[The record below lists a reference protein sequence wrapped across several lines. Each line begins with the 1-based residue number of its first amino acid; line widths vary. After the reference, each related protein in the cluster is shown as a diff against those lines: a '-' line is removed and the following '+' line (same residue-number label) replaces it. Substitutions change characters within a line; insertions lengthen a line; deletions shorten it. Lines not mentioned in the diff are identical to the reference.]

1 LKKKEN
7 PTMPY
12 VKLSEISIYFEVH
25 GNHGSPLLMINGLGC
40 SKTCWSSELI
50 RLLNTQHRVII
61 FDNRGTGQSDKPTTP
76 FTMSDLAS
84 DAMSIL
90 DDLRI
95 DRAHVVGVSMGGMIA
110 QHVALNYSARV
121 QSLVLASTT
130 SVWDHPEFVAPTQ
143 EVLMQFAKPA
153 SGNPAQD
160 MRDGWWISYPPAFI
174 ESHRNWLEQELQK
187 SLALV
192 YPETP
197 DYARE
202 LQMGAVLSSHNT
214 YDKLSQI
221 TCPTLVQ
228 TGTEDVLIPP
238 ENSRILAKL
247 IPNARL
253 IEYSGYGHDMLG
265 PCEEKAAQDIL
276 DFVAENEMT
285 A

>member
-1 LKKKEN
+1 
-7 PTMPY
+7 MPY

-25 GNHGSPLLMINGLGC
+25 GNNGSPLLMINGLGC

-50 RLLNTQHRVII
+50 RFLNTQHRVII
-61 FDNRGTGQSDKPTTP
+61 FDNRGTGQSDKPKTP
-76 FTMSDLAS
+76 FTMSDFAS

-95 DRAHVVGVSMGGMIA
+95 DRAHVFGVSMGGMIA
-110 QHVALNYSARV
+110 QHVALNYPARV

-130 SVWDHPEFVAPTQ
+130 SVWDHPKFVAPTQ

-253 IEYSGYGHDMLG
+253 IEYPGYGHDMLG
-265 PCEEKAAQDIL
+265 PCEERAAQDIL

-285 A
+285 V

>member
-1 LKKKEN
+1 
-7 PTMPY
+7 MPY

-25 GNHGSPLLMINGLGC
+25 GNNGSPLLMITGLGC

-50 RLLNTQHRVII
+50 QFLNTQHRVII
-61 FDNRGTGQSDKPTTP
+61 FDNRGTGQSDKPKTP
-76 FTMSDLAS
+76 FTMSDFAS

-95 DRAHVVGVSMGGMIA
+95 DRAHVFGVSMGGMIA
-110 QHVALNYSARV
+110 QHVALNYPARV

-130 SVWDHPEFVAPTQ
+130 SVWDHPKFVAPTQ

-253 IEYSGYGHDMLG
+253 IEYPGYGHDMLG
-265 PCEEKAAQDIL
+265 PCEERAAQDIL

-285 A
+285 V

>member
-1 LKKKEN
+1 
-7 PTMPY
+7 MPY

-76 FTMSDLAS
+76 FTMSDFAS

-95 DRAHVVGVSMGGMIA
+95 DQAHVLGVSMGGMIA
-110 QHVALNYSARV
+110 QHVALNYPARV
-121 QSLVLASTT
+121 QSLILASTT
-130 SVWDHPEFVAPTQ
+130 SVWDHPKFVAPTQ

-160 MRDGWWISYPPAFI
+160 MRDGWWISYPPTFI

-197 DYARE
+197 DYARG
-202 LQMGAVLSSHNT
+202 LQMGAVLGSHNT

-238 ENSRILAKL
+238 ENARILAKL
-247 IPNARL
+247 IPNAQL
-253 IEYSGYGHDMLG
+253 IEYPGFGHDMLG

-285 A
+285 V